1 MTVKSSIS
9 LSDPQDR
16 FARNLVESGQY
27 ASLSSV
33 LQHGLELLRQKTE
46 AEELELSALRLLVD
60 RRLSGPKVSSAD
72 MDARIEEMIA
82 RKQQSGDVGS

>member
-16 FARNLVESGQY
+16 FARNLVASGQY